1 MIITTKVILSTLN
14 ILSRYK
20 HHIFAPMNKK
30 GVLLVNLGTP
40 NSPTWGG
47 LRPYL
52 SQFLTDR
59 RVIDLPWLF
68 RNLLFRGIV
77 APIRSR
83 KVAKLY
89 DELWMEEGSPLKV
102 YGKRV
107 ADGVQDILG
116 DDYEVQLA
124 MRYQNPSIE
133 SSLERLRDK
142 GVSEI
147 IIFPLFPQYAS
158 ATTGSVFEEVMRIMK
173 KKELIPS
180 IKMINSY
187 YDHPDMIKLYADKAR
202 MHDLS
207 AYDHFIFSFH
217 GVPQR
222 YLKKENDY
230 CKCDGMCCQTIETG
244 NQFCYSA
251 QCHATA
257 YGIAKE
263 LGISSDKMT
272 VSYQSRFG
280 PEAWI
285 QPYTDKVLEEQ
296 LEKGHKNILCFSP
309 AFVADCLETTIE
321 IGEEYKEDFMKDG
334 GQRLDLVESLND
346 DPRWMQIIADI
357 VSEKAA

>member
-1 MIITTKVILSTLN
+1 
-14 ILSRYK
+14 
-20 HHIFAPMNKK
+20 MNHKK

-40 NSPTWGG
+40 DSPTWSG
-47 LRPYL
+47 LRRYL

-59 RVIDLPWLF
+59 RVIDLPAPFRHFLF
-68 RNLLFRGIV
+68 RVIV

-83 KVAKLY
+83 KVSKLY
-89 DELWMEEGSPLKV
+89 QELWTEEGSPLKV

-107 ADGVQDILG
+107 ADGVQDLLG
-116 DDYEVQLA
+116 EDYVVRLA

-133 SSLERLRDK
+133 RGLDHLRKK

-158 ATTGSVFEEVMRIMK
+158 ATTGSVFEEVMRIMQ

-180 IKMINSY
+180 LKWINSY
-187 YDHPDMIKLYADKAR
+187 YDNSEVIQLYADKAR
-202 MHDLS
+202 QYDLS

-222 YLKKENDY
+222 YLKKEIDY
-230 CKCDGMCCQTIETG
+230 CKCDGQCCLNVQVE

-257 YGIAKE
+257 FAIAQE
-263 LGISSDKMT
+263 LQIPTEKMT
-272 VSYQSRFG
+272 VSFQSRFG
-280 PEAWI
+280 PEAWL

-296 LEKGHKNILCFSP
+296 LERGHKKILCFSP
-309 AFVADCLETTIE
+309 AFVADCLETTLE
-321 IGEEYKEDFMKDG
+321 IGTEYKEDFIEAG
-334 GQRLDLVESLND
+334 GEQLDLVESLND
-346 DPRWMQIIADI
+346 DPRWMKAIAHMI
-357 VSEKAA
+357 SSA